1 VSSPDLT
8 HKSDLGLVSVG
19 VATTKDVR
27 ATYDTLLRRARRAN
41 RRARIEGV
49 LVSQL
54 VTDGVETLV
63 GVSNDDLFGPVVT
76 FGLGGILVELF
87 KDVTFR
93 VPPFDDAEVHRALR
107 ELRAFPIL
115 EGIRGSKPADVDALV
130 DVIVKVQRLA
140 VDLADEVQ
148 EIDMNPLVV
157 RTRGALA
164 LDALVV
170 KR

>member
-1 VSSPDLT
+1 M
-8 HKSDLGLVSVG
+8 
-19 VATTKDVR
+19 R

-41 RRARIEGV
+41 KQARVEGV
-49 LVSQL
+49 LVSQM

-63 GVSNDDLFGPVVT
+63 GVSRDELFGPVVT

-87 KDVTFR
+87 EDVTFR
-93 VPPFDDAEVHRALR
+93 VPPFDQAEVQRALR
-107 ELRAFPIL
+107 ELRAFPLL
-115 EGIRGSKPADVDALV
+115 EGMRGSKPADVDALV
-130 DVIVKVQRLA
+130 DVIMKVQHLA

-148 EIDMNPLVV
+148 EVDINPLVV
-157 RTRGALA
+157 RPRGAVA